1 MISRG
6 LIVTLC
12 DQQEPHP
19 RTFLLCYPQVKKSI
33 QAAVKFA
40 LLIYAIKGTNHFNNC
55 LRLPVV
61 SCSIQH

>member
-1 MISRG
+1 MSSRG

-19 RTFLLCYPQVKKSI
+19 RTFLLSHPQVKMSI

-40 LLIYAIKGTNHFNNC
+40 FKKNLFSFVCPVQADIHIYIFFNE
-55 LRLPVV
+55 L
-61 SCSIQH
+61 